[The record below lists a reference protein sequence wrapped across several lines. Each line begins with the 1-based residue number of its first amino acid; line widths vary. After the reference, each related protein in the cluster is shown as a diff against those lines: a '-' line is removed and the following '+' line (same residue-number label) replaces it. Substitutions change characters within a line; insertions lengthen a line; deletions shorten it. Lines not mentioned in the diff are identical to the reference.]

1 MVATRSTRGKKSG
14 AKRTTKRASAPA
26 GALDTAGLK
35 PGRGALISTI
45 LIAALGIGLYV
56 WNQTPWTGVV
66 DVKEGEWYIKISA
79 DRHTAGEVVFDL
91 SNRGTIGHEFLVVK
105 SDKTA
110 KELLELVDPA
120 TNRIDEELLDVIDEQ
135 GEYDAAT
142 TAELTLTLPEG
153 NYVVMCNLEGH
164 YKNGM
169 YADLT
174 ITAAPDGAV
183 VTRTPKP
190 EPVPTVGAINGTE
203 KEWEIAIDSDLHEA
217 GTVAFNLTNEGTIA
231 HEFLVVRSEK
241 SATELVADVDP
252 TTNRIDEALL
262 DVIDEQPEYEPGV
275 PGAVTVSLT
284 PGHYVVMCNIE
295 GHYKAGMYADLEIV
309 PATVG
314 TGSVNGTEEEW
325 KIALDSYTHAAGS
338 ITFDLTNK
346 GTIAHEFLIVRSD
359 KFATQLLADV
369 DATTKRIDEALI
381 DVIDEQPEYE
391 PGVPGSV
398 TVNLTPGHYVV
409 MCNIE
414 AHYKAGMYADFD
426 VVSN

>member
-1 MVATRSTRGKKSG
+1 MTGVQTC
-14 AKRTTKRASAPA
+14 
-26 GALDTAGLK
+26 AL
-35 PGRGALISTI
+35 PICIGALIRATTPWEGA
-45 LIAALGIGLYV
+45 IAA
-56 WNQTPWTGVV
+56 
-66 DVKEGEWYIKISA
+66 KESEWKIRISA
-79 DRHTAGEVVFDL
+79 GRHTAGEISFDL
-91 SNRGTIGHEFLVVK
+91 ANKGTIPHEFLVAK
-105 SDKTA
+105 SNKTGA
-110 KELLELVDPA
+110 ELLAMVDPT
-120 TNRIDEELLDVIDEQ
+120 TNRIDEELLDVVDEQ
-135 GEYDAAT
+135 PEYAPGT
-142 TAELTLTLPEG
+142 TALLTLDLAPG
-153 NYVVMCNLEGH
+153 HYVVLCNIEGH

-190 EPVPTVGAINGTE
+190 EPVPAIGPINGTE
-203 KEWEIAIDSDLHEA
+203 KEWEIALDSDLHEA

-241 SATELVADVDP
+241 SATELLADVDP
-252 TTNRIDEALL
+252 ATNRIDEELL

-314 TGSVNGTEEEW
+314 TGNVNGTEEEW
-325 KIALDSYTHAAGS
+325 KISLDSYTHAPGS
-338 ITFDLTNK
+338 ITFDLANK
-346 GTIAHEFLIVRSD
+346 GTIAHEFLVVRSD
-359 KFATQLLADV
+359 KFASQLLDDV
-369 DATTKRIDEALI
+369 DPTTKRIDEELL

-398 TVNLTPGHYVV
+398 TVDLTPGHYVV

-426 VVSN
+426 VVTN